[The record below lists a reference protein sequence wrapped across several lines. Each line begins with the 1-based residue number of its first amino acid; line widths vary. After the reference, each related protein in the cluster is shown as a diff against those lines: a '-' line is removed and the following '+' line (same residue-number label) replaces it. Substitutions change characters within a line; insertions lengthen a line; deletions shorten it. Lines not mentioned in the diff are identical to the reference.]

1 MGNHNDKNQPK
12 QVEGSRASV
21 PENDSKP
28 PVGCDA
34 ESGGAETQ
42 HPREEPRTKTDCR
55 PSARRATGPRTQAGK
70 QRSRKN
76 AITHG
81 IFAGAFL
88 DEKEGALYR
97 RLERALRADRQSL
110 GAVQELRVSQLAML
124 YVRLSRVLKAEAAE
138 ISQGIHSAHW
148 NDLMEQLD
156 ALKWADS
163 YLAPSAGGL
172 LEKERNPLAVSR
184 SIDLLMDWRKGFAE
198 SGFNFDHDMAI
209 LVRIY
214 GYERLESSPE
224 GLPSVYRQLSVMTN
238 KSEKTEDPNHSSPEQ
253 NKKAMLDFVDRE
265 IERLTE
271 IQTMLEKQQTE
282 RMTHEARAQ
291 LVPVSAERLMR
302 YETWV
307 NREIERTLNMLDRP

>member
-1 MGNHNDKNQPK
+1 
-12 QVEGSRASV
+12 
-21 PENDSKP
+21 
-28 PVGCDA
+28 
-34 ESGGAETQ
+34 
-42 HPREEPRTKTDCR
+42 
-55 PSARRATGPRTQAGK
+55 
-70 QRSRKN
+70 
-76 AITHG
+76 
-81 IFAGAFL
+81 L